1 MKTMPGGESAVG
13 GGAGGPGQALRLA
26 RSARGALALRPGA
39 DIWHKPAL
47 SVVITLA
54 LPEVAL
60 LLAGRLDL
68 AFYVTAG
75 GLCALYAHGQP
86 YAARAR
92 TLAWVVLGMLLSTA
106 VALTTAALT
115 DSTAVRVAV
124 AALLAAVHKTV
135 CDATRIGPP
144 ANVIFTFVAASAA
157 FLPQR
162 LADIPAHLAL
172 GALGGA
178 IAWLVCMAPALVRPH
193 GPERIAVARALE
205 ATARLLRANG
215 SRHDTAAAA
224 DAARRSLRMAGPG
237 PHLTGL
243 GLLLIRAESAAAN
256 PAVHRDRAE
265 RFREWAHDLR
275 KGRSLPET
283 GPAHAAEAPEPT
295 GADTGTEARAASGPR
310 AALRAFA
317 PDSPLLPVAA
327 RVALGGALAG
337 WASMALG
344 VDRPYWAV
352 VTATAVF
359 AANTTMSWHRG
370 LQRALGNLLGVLL
383 FTALVPLTSTG
394 RAALVAVALACQF
407 ATEATIARNYWLG
420 SLFVTPMAM
429 IMVQFMRRRT
439 RPAADHRP
447 LARHLRRR
455 RRSACWSASSSRTAA
470 PAGRVETALAHVD
483 AAVTAPVPSRE
494 RLAVTLL
501 ELREAADTMRRRV
514 VERGPPA
521 GADRRRRA
529 ARAPDPGRADR
540 AVRTGRDN
548 GRRTGRRTGLLAGPG
563 TVMARTIKHSRGAWE
578 REGID
583 AWRTRHTPQA
593 RQAPRAPRTP
603 SRPCCANGSR
613 GTPAWT
619 SPRWPS
625 SDGST
630 AAPPCSSRSR
640 TPRWAARA

>member
-1 MKTMPGGESAVG
+1 MKTMPGGEAAVG
-13 GGAGGPGQALRLA
+13 GGAGGPGRALRLA

-54 LPEVAL
+54 VPEVAL

-115 DSTAVRVAV
+115 DSTAVRVVV

-205 ATARLLRANG
+205 AAARLLRANG
-215 SRHDTAAAA
+215 SRHDAAAAA

-243 GLLLIRAESAAAN
+243 GLLLVSAESAAAA
-256 PAVHRDRAE
+256 PVAHRDRAE

-283 GPAHAAEAPEPT
+283 GPAHADEAPEPT
-295 GADTGTEARAASGPR
+295 GADTGTEARAASGLR

-317 PDSPLLPVAA
+317 PGSPLLPVAA

-429 IMVQFMRRRT
+429 IMVQFAGAEPARQLITDRWLDTCVGVAAGLLVCFLVPNRR
-439 RPAADHRP
+439 A
-447 LARHLRRR
+447 
-455 RRSACWSASSSRTAA
+455 
-470 PAGRVETALAHVD
+470 AGRVETALAHVD

-501 ELREAADTMRRRV
+501 ELREAADTAGGEWWSAALPQERIAAAERRGHRTLAALTVPSAPAATTAAARV
-514 VERGPPA
+514 V
-521 GADRRRRA
+521 
-529 ARAPDPGRADR
+529 ARASSPG
-540 AVRTGRDN
+540 
-548 GRRTGRRTGLLAGPG
+548 
-563 TVMARTIKHSRGAWE
+563 
-578 REGID
+578 
-583 AWRTRHTPQA
+583 
-593 RQAPRAPRTP
+593 
-603 SRPCCANGSR
+603 
-613 GTPAWT
+613 PAQ
-619 SPRWPS
+619 
-625 SDGST
+625 
-630 AAPPCSSRSR
+630 
-640 TPRWAARA
+640 